1 MVLAVGGCQHHPH
14 LLPKTFIKPCQKTP
28 VLKHGD
34 EWRVP
39 FVWERGWK
47 EVLPFYTVTATL

>member
-1 MVLAVGGCQHHPH
+1 MLNAYRRQ
-14 LLPKTFIKPCQKTP
+14 

-39 FVWERGWK
+39 FVGKRGWK
-47 EVLPFYTVTATL
+47 EVLPFYTVTATM